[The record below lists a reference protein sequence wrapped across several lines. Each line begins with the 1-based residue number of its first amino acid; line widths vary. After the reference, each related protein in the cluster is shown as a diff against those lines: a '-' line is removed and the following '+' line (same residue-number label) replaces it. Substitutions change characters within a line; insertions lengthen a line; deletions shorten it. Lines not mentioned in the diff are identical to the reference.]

1 MFRRLRFHISI
12 SRFGRNFALAA
23 VLATSMSM
31 ASPSPANPIGD
42 FFKSVGRT
50 LGKWH
55 QTPPPEH
62 AKKKSRKN
70 KSTGENQSGNE
81 TEEHT
86 TSAPPTPAPTP
97 TPTPTPIDIRP
108 ATLAPRSQGRRD
120 VPYAVAVP
128 NKPGLVTSPYA
139 PRQGYVDVHAF
150 PSSTE
155 VLDPFTG
162 KIFLTP

>member
-1 MFRRLRFHISI
+1 MSGRSGFRISLAPI
-12 SRFGRNFALAA
+12 ARNFATGAILI
-23 VLATSMSM
+23 VVVFSTSS
-31 ASPSPANPIGD
+31 ALGNPIGD
-42 FFKSVGRT
+42 FFKSIGRT

-55 QTPPPEH
+55 QTPPPPRPT
-62 AKKKSRKN
+62 KKSSKE
-70 KSTGENQSGNE
+70 KSPSEKQSENDAENATKAS
-81 TEEHT
+81 
-86 TSAPPTPAPTP
+86 PPTPAPSP
-97 TPTPTPIDIRP
+97 TPTPMDIRP
-108 ATLAPRSQGRRD
+108 ATLAPRGQGRRD

-139 PRQGYVDVHAF
+139 PRQGYVDVRAF

>member
-1 MFRRLRFHISI
+1 MSRR
-12 SRFGRNFALAA
+12 SRSRSLPIRIRRDFALGAML
-23 VLATSMSM
+23 VGLMTSPTP
-31 ASPSPANPIGD
+31 APANPIGD
-42 FFKSVGRT
+42 FFKSIGRT

-55 QTPPPEH
+55 QQPPPEH
-62 AKKKSRKN
+62 PKKKSSGG
-70 KSTGENQSGNE
+70 KSTSEKQSENEAQHAAE
-81 TEEHT
+81 TSPAT
-86 TSAPPTPAPTP
+86 LAPSA
-97 TPTPTPIDIRP
+97 TPTPIDIRP
-108 ATLAPRSQGRRD
+108 ATLAPRGQGGRD

-162 KIFLTP
+162 KVFLTP